1 MNVTVEDARYYD
13 DSKGIRIA
21 ADDDP
26 NLKADTAVLILR
38 AQSH

>member
-13 DSKGIRIA
+13 DSKGIRIEA
-21 ADDDP
+21 SDDP

-38 AQSH
+38 RH